1 MSDESGQQQQWHWR
15 NTMKPVRF
23 FQFDARAGFFV
34 VLLLVHARLWTLCLL
49 IGVFLVFYLL
59 ERKGLSF
66 SSALRAFR
74 VWIIGPYRPAW
85 IWTRRRKLLDTGSV

>member
-1 MSDESGQQQQWHWR
+1 MAEEGGSSWHWR

-34 VLLLVHARLWTLCLL
+34 VLVLVHARFWTLGLL
-49 IGVFLVFYLL
+49 ILVLIIFWIL

-66 SSALRAFR
+66 MAALRAFR
-74 VWIIGPYRPAW
+74 LWLVGKYRPAW
-85 IWTRRRKLLDTGSV
+85 VYTRRRKMLDGGSG